1 MFHIVIEPIK
11 RQMSEL
17 LPSEDDNDYTEVFRE
32 SLDTECVEFSV
43 GNPRVEHIT
52 GIVHLYK
59 RNSTPYG
66 SAAVAQAAST
76 TPQSSAQAAAAD
88 SFDGSTT
95 VCCLAIPA
103 DMSVAHFCSFI
114 GAYLSEVRAIQVLRR
129 EGVQPSVCMV
139 LLSFAGQQ
147 QADSFHADFHGQPFS
162 SLEPDI
168 LCRLVFVRS
177 VEVLSARG
185 RPTLTLPAAA
195 NNAANTAA
203 SSTAAA
209 TSSAA
214 ATAAGASAAAA
225 GSSAASAKVAA
236 AAGAADAGGKAG
248 NGSSSSKASQSP
260 KHSERDKPA
269 EVKAA
274 AAATDAAAAEANS
287 SSSVSENAA
296 TSSSSSTAAGKGSSG
311 EISAAPEAPA
321 APGTDWQTY
330 ASVASGGA
338 AALSPP
344 SGPVAPA
351 AAAAAGGSGAAVAVA
366 SSAAPCVLWLEAPQ
380 GTTELPTCPVCLERL
395 DEHISGI
402 VTTVCNHRFHGEC
415 LKRWGDTSC
424 PVCRYCMYSASTSTS
439 RCSTCGTNANLW
451 ICLICG
457 HVGCGRYKQGHA
469 SDHWKQSAHC
479 YALELETQR
488 VWDYAGD
495 GYVHRL
501 IQSKTDGK
509 LVEVP
514 SPAPACSHS
523 SPGHH
528 SHHQQQHSRHRHSS
542 AARALDRAG
551 SGCSGAAAGS
561 GSGGGAEQG
570 SGCGSS
576 SCPVCVDEQAQMKEA
591 LVSSKL
597 DAITLEYNYLLTTQL
612 DSQRQYFEG
621 LLSQQEAAARQQ
633 LASVQ
638 QKAEAEAAQRAAALA
653 TAKEAERR
661 RQQMERKLSE
671 LSSAAAKAAEERE
684 FLRSLNETLLANQKE
699 FGAKLTA
706 AQAAAAD
713 KDAQLQDLQEQVR
726 DLMVFIEAQKTIQSA
741 GGELQDATLLPMP
754 AKEASSSSWRRRSS
768 RK

>member
-76 TPQSSAQAAAAD
+76 TPQSSAQAAAAAD

-177 VEVLSARG
+177 V
-185 RPTLTLPAAA
+185 
-195 NNAANTAA
+195 
-203 SSTAAA
+203 
-209 TSSAA
+209 
-214 ATAAGASAAAA
+214 
-225 GSSAASAKVAA
+225 
-236 AAGAADAGGKAG
+236 
-248 NGSSSSKASQSP
+248 
-260 KHSERDKPA
+260 
-269 EVKAA
+269 
-274 AAATDAAAAEANS
+274 
-287 SSSVSENAA
+287 
-296 TSSSSSTAAGKGSSG
+296 
-311 EISAAPEAPA
+311 
-321 APGTDWQTY
+321 
-330 ASVASGGA
+330 
-338 AALSPP
+338 
-344 SGPVAPA
+344 
-351 AAAAAGGSGAAVAVA
+351 
-366 SSAAPCVLWLEAPQ
+366 EAPQ

-528 SHHQQQHSRHRHSS
+528 SHHQQQHSRHRNSS

-570 SGCGSS
+570 GGCGSS

-653 TAKEAERR
+653 TSKEAERR
-661 RQQMERKLSE
+661 RQQMKRKLSE

-754 AKEASSSSWRRRSS
+754 AKEASSSSGRRRSS